1 MIRFA
6 VALLLTA
13 GSAFAQDFSGLA
25 RLDHA
30 NSAITDTR
38 QGMVVDLRLSQVVPY
53 RVFTLDDPRR
63 LIVDF
68 REVDW
73 TGTDKTALDQSDI
86 AADVRF
92 GAFQS
97 GWSRLVVDL
106 AEPVVLKAAEMS
118 VNQLDNTANL
128 ALILRRADASEF
140 ADASGVPVSAAW
152 DAATAEP
159 SLPAP
164 TPDDGPLTV
173 VLDPGHGGVDPGA
186 IQGGVHEANLMLQLA
201 IEAADALN
209 RTGQVRA
216 ILTREADIFVPLEG
230 RMTIARAA
238 RADLLISLHADALEV
253 DEARGASIY
262 TLNAEGS
269 DRAAARM
276 AERHD
281 RGDLLAGVDL
291 SDQDD
296 RVATVLMDLA
306 RAQTE
311 PQSQRF
317 ADKAVAALRAAGAR
331 MNSRPRRE
339 GRLAVLNAPDFASVL
354 IEVGFLSN
362 ARDREML
369 STTAGRAPIV
379 NGLVTAVMTWADEEA
394 ARAPLVR
401 Q

>member
-6 VALLLTA
+6 LALLCVATPAL
-13 GSAFAQDFSGLA
+13 SQDFSGLA
-25 RLDHA
+25 RVDPA
-30 NSAITDTR
+30 TSAIVDTR
-38 QGMVVDLRLSQVVPY
+38 EGMQITLGLSQVVPY

-63 LIVDF
+63 LVVDF
-68 REVDW
+68 REVEW
-73 TGTDKTALDQSDI
+73 TGIDKTVLDQSQI

-92 GAFQS
+92 GAFQH

-106 AEPVVLKAAEMS
+106 DEPVTLETAELVTFQEDGS
-118 VNQLDNTANL
+118 ADLTLQFA
-128 ALILRRADASEF
+128 RSDASVYAEK
-140 ADASGVPVSAAW
+140 SGAPAVGVWGIQAQP
-152 DAATAEP
+152 P

-173 VLDPGHGGVDPGA
+173 VIDPGHGGVDPGA
-186 IQGGVHEANLMLQLA
+186 VQGGVKEADLMLRLA
-201 IEAADALN
+201 IEVADGLN
-209 RTGQVRA
+209 RSGNIRA
-216 ILTREADIFVPLEG
+216 VLTRDADLFVSLEG

-238 RADLLISLHADALEV
+238 NADLMISLHADALEA
-253 DEARGASIY
+253 DEARGASVY

-291 SDQDD
+291 SEQDD

-306 RAQTE
+306 RIQTE

-317 ADKAVAALRAAGAR
+317 ADTVVAGLRDAGAR
-331 MNSRPRRE
+331 LNSRPRRE

-354 IEVGFLSN
+354 IEAGFLSN
-362 ARDREML
+362 ARDREIL
-369 STTAGRAPIV
+369 STSAGRAPIV
-379 NGLVTAVMTWADEEA
+379 RGIVAAVLVWAEDEA
-394 ARAPLVR
+394 IRSPLLR

>member
-1 MIRFA
+1 MMIRLVFA
-6 VALLLTA
+6 CILAATP
-13 GSAFAQDFSGLA
+13 SFAQDFSGLA
-25 RLDHA
+25 RIDQA

-38 QGMVVDLRLSQVVPY
+38 DGLQIDLQLSQVVPY

-73 TGTDKTALDQSDI
+73 AGTDKAQLDQSEIVGDL
-86 AADVRF
+86 RF
-92 GAFQS
+92 GAFRP
-97 GWSRLVVDL
+97 GWSRLVMDL
-106 AEPVVLKAAEMS
+106 TAPVTLQSAEMKL
-118 VNQLDNTANL
+118 NQVDNTANL
-128 ALILRRADASEF
+128 MLSFSETDAETY
-140 ADASGVPVSAAW
+140 AAKSGAPANATW
-152 DAATAEP
+152 DAVAEP

-186 IQGGVHEANLMLQLA
+186 IQGGVHEADLMLRLA
-201 IEAADALN
+201 IEVAEGLN

-216 ILTREADIFVPLEG
+216 LLTREADVFVPLEG

-238 RADLLISLHADALEV
+238 NADLFISLHADALEV

-262 TLNAEGS
+262 TLNEEGS

-276 AERHD
+276 AERHE

-291 SDQDD
+291 TGQDD
-296 RVATVLMDLA
+296 RVARVLMDLA
-306 RAQTE
+306 RAETE
-311 PQSQRF
+311 PQSHRF
-317 ADKAVAALRAAGAR
+317 ADLTVAGLSGAGAR
-331 MNSRPRRE
+331 MNSKPRRE

-362 ARDREML
+362 ARDREIL
-369 STTAGRAPIV
+369 STSAGRAPIV
-379 NGLVTAVMTWADEEA
+379 NGIVTGVLTWANEEA